1 MTNDTT
7 EPVAPPTATDG
18 NDAGAAPAGEATAP
32 VVGLPD
38 QELRPVDAVESA
50 APAASVGGWAAP
62 SAHDASEPTATVDQA
77 QAAAPIDQNITTEVA
92 AAPAPDVAP
101 EQVAPAYDPYA
112 VPATEPLTQPGDAT
126 TSGGGAYPPYGA
138 PAPSPQRP
146 RGPRTGAILAV
157 ATVLALLAG
166 LLGGVLG
173 YGIANQVDDS
183 NGTDSSVVLPQ
194 APGGNTSARP
204 TDSIAGIAAKALPAV
219 VSLSVRG
226 NAEQGTGSGFVIR
239 SNGYILTN
247 NHVIEAAAGGG
258 SISVQFQ
265 DGSTA
270 EATIVGRD
278 PAYDL
283 AVVKVDKEGLPVLPL
298 GNSNDVVVGDTAIAV
313 GSPLGLSGT
322 VTAGIVSALNR
333 PVTAGGRGSGETSF
347 INAIQTDAAINPG
360 NSGGPLLNAGGEVIG
375 INSAIATLG
384 GGQGQQGGSIGVG
397 FAIPVNQAKITAEQ
411 IIRTGTSTKP
421 VIGVTLDLGFN
432 GPGVRISQ
440 VTPDGPAQA
449 AGVRQG
455 DVVTEID
462 GRAVNGAD
470 EFIVAIRSKQPGD
483 TVTLTLNRNGSTSEV
498 TVTLGSET
506 SGS

>member
-1 MTNDTT
+1 
-7 EPVAPPTATDG
+7 
-18 NDAGAAPAGEATAP
+18 
-32 VVGLPD
+32 
-38 QELRPVDAVESA
+38 
-50 APAASVGGWAAP
+50 
-62 SAHDASEPTATVDQA
+62 
-77 QAAAPIDQNITTEVA
+77 
-92 AAPAPDVAP
+92 
-101 EQVAPAYDPYA
+101 
-112 VPATEPLTQPGDAT
+112 
-126 TSGGGAYPPYGA
+126 
-138 PAPSPQRP
+138 
-146 RGPRTGAILAV
+146 
-157 ATVLALLAG
+157 
-166 LLGGVLG
+166 
-173 YGIANQVDDS
+173 
-183 NGTDSSVVLPQ
+183 
-194 APGGNTSARP
+194 
-204 TDSIAGIAAKALPAV
+204 
-219 VSLSVRG
+219 
-226 NAEQGTGSGFVIR
+226 
-239 SNGYILTN
+239 
-247 NHVIEAAAGGG
+247 
-258 SISVQFQ
+258 
-265 DGSTA
+265 
-270 EATIVGRD
+270 
-278 PAYDL
+278 
-283 AVVKVDKEGLPVLPL
+283 
-298 GNSNDVVVGDTAIAV
+298 
-313 GSPLGLSGT
+313 LSGT